1 MRSKHIRSITLALLV
16 LCLVS
21 LSCRT
26 TPTTKPIVGIT
37 YPSVGVTLPPLQEI
51 KIQSAITSKTAIDR
65 VELYINGAL
74 TRTDRSPEGDPTAMI
89 IEQPWIPTGEGSV
102 LIGVLAVDTN
112 GVVSEIS
119 QVTITISASSEVV
132 QPPAGVTPTA
142 EVLPVASDTP
152 QPCTNMAEFLGDISI
167 PYNSIMTPG
176 WSFTKTW
183 RVQNTGTCTWDGYAI
198 IHLSGDLLSG
208 ISPTATPQ
216 VLPGTTVDI
225 NLNLVAPAFPGSF
238 SATWRLRSS
247 DGTVFGPDLVYLINI
262 PQPDT
267 PTPTSTSTHV
277 PTFTPT
283 VTQTNTPT
291 KTPTTPGPVSS
302 SMVANHS
309 NLAGGTTGS
318 VVASCPAGSVVTSGG
333 FALSEGLWFY
343 NSTKKDNGWQVYA
356 KNNTTNSLQINV
368 YALCLHNPGG
378 TTTAILEQ
386 THATPST
393 TTHLAASCPAGSVV
407 VGGAFA
413 TASNGSLQL
422 YNSSKSGNGWQIWV
436 KNVTSG
442 DPLFNV
448 YAICLSGTS
457 GTVSDPMTSVSVPA
471 NDYEHGIT
479 MCPACSYVTGGG
491 FAINHG
497 EYIYNTSPSGNGWQN
512 YVDNPTSDPLQMYTY
527 AICYN
532 P

>member
-1 MRSKHIRSITLALLV
+1 MRSKRIRSIILVFLV

-37 YPSVGVTLPPLQEI
+37 YPSDGAILPPLQEI
-51 KIQSAITSKTAIDR
+51 RIQSAITSKTPIDR

-74 TRTDRSPEGDPTAMI
+74 TRTDRSPAGDPTALI
-89 IEQPWIPTGEGSV
+89 IEQPWIPTEEGSV

-112 GVVSEIS
+112 GVISEIS
-119 QVTITISASSEVV
+119 QITIAISTSGDVV
-132 QPPAGVTPTA
+132 QPPEGVTPTTEA
-142 EVLPVASDTP
+142 LPAASDTP
-152 QPCTNMAEFLGDISI
+152 QPCTNLAEFLDDISI
-167 PYNSIMTPG
+167 PYNAIMTPG

-198 IHLSGDLLSG
+198 IHMSGDLLSG
-208 ISPTATPQ
+208 ITPTAIPQ
-216 VLPGTTVDI
+216 VLPGATVDI
-225 NLNLVAPAFPGSF
+225 NLNLVAPAYPGSF
-238 SATWRLRSS
+238 TATWRLRAS

-267 PTPTSTSTHV
+267 PTPTSTKTLV

-283 VTQTNTPT
+283 FTQTSTPT

-302 SMVANHS
+302 TMVVNHT
-309 NLAGGTTGS
+309 NIAGGATGN
-318 VVASCPAGSVVTSGG
+318 VIVSCPAGSVVTSGG
-333 FALSEGLWFY
+333 FALSDGLWFY
-343 NSTKKDNGWQVYA
+343 NSTKEDNGWKVYA
-356 KNNTTNSLQINV
+356 KNNSGTSKQINV
-368 YALCLHNPGG
+368 YAVCLHNSGG
-378 TTTAILEQ
+378 TTSYVLQQ
-386 THATPST
+386 TRANPST
-393 TTHLAASCPAGSVV
+393 NTNLKATCPAGSVV
-407 VGGAFA
+407 VGGAFV

-422 YNSSKSGNGWQIWV
+422 YNSSRSGNGWQIWV
-436 KNVTSG
+436 RNTTSG

-457 GTVSDPMTSVSVPA
+457 GTVADPVTTVSVPA
-471 NDYEHGIT
+471 NDHKQGIT
-479 MCPACSYVTGGG
+479 MCPAGSFVTGGG

-512 YVDNPTSDPLQMYTY
+512 FVDNPTADQLAMYTY
-527 AICYN
+527 AICYT

>member
-1 MRSKHIRSITLALLV
+1 
-16 LCLVS
+16 
-21 LSCRT
+21 
-26 TPTTKPIVGIT
+26 
-37 YPSVGVTLPPLQEI
+37 
-51 KIQSAITSKTAIDR
+51 
-65 VELYINGAL
+65 
-74 TRTDRSPEGDPTAMI
+74 
-89 IEQPWIPTGEGSV
+89 
-102 LIGVLAVDTN
+102 
-112 GVVSEIS
+112 
-119 QVTITISASSEVV
+119 
-132 QPPAGVTPTA
+132 
-142 EVLPVASDTP
+142 
-152 QPCTNMAEFLGDISI
+152 
-167 PYNSIMTPG
+167 
-176 WSFTKTW
+176 
-183 RVQNTGTCTWDGYAI
+183 
-198 IHLSGDLLSG
+198 
-208 ISPTATPQ
+208 
-216 VLPGTTVDI
+216 
-225 NLNLVAPAFPGSF
+225 
-238 SATWRLRSS
+238 
-247 DGTVFGPDLVYLINI
+247 
-262 PQPDT
+262 
-267 PTPTSTSTHV
+267 V

-283 VTQTNTPT
+283 FTLTNTPT

-302 SMVANHS
+302 SMVVNHT
-309 NLAGGTTGS
+309 NIAGGTTGS
-318 VVASCPAGSVVTSGG
+318 VIASCPAGSVVTSGG

-356 KNNTTNSLQINV
+356 KNNTTNGLQINV
-368 YALCLHNPGG
+368 YAMCLHNSGG

-386 THATPST
+386 IHANPST
-393 TTHLAASCPAGSVV
+393 TTNLKATCPAGSVV
-407 VGGAFA
+407 VGGAFV

-479 MCPACSYVTGGG
+479 MCPAGSYVTGGG